1 MFIRRGDIYMAD
13 LTNHATESACG
24 IRPIVIVQNDKG
36 NAHSG
41 TYVAAVIT
49 SKPKKNLP
57 VHIGVGRR
65 FGLRKNSTI
74 LCEHIVTVRKDMLK
88 EYIGTVINSDIEHKL
103 NRALAIELQLGV
115 KRNR

>member
-49 SKPKKNLP
+49 SKPKC
-57 VHIGVGRR
+57 RQ
-65 FGLRKNSTI
+65 
-74 LCEHIVTVRKDMLK
+74 EVRTEEEQHDL
-88 EYIGTVINSDIEHKL
+88 V
-103 NRALAIELQLGV
+103 
-115 KRNR
+115 